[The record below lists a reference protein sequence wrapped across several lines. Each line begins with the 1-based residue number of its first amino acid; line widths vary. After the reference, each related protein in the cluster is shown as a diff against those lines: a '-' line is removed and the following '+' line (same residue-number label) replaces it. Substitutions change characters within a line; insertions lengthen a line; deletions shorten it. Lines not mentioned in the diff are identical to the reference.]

1 MSFAFPHLQYN
12 PNHFPRDKEKGRL
25 TLNHFPRVEEKGHS
39 HKEKGVSLKENG
51 LFLKELRNWFLQKH
65 PFFEIREISTGI
77 QYFSIGNPRAEAA
90 QPATS
95 LF

>member
-51 LFLKELRNWFLQKH
+51 LFLKELVPSKTPIFR
-65 PFFEIREISTGI
+65 
-77 QYFSIGNPRAEAA
+77 NPREFHGN
-90 QPATS
+90 S
-95 LF
+95 VLFHRKSAR

>member
-51 LFLKELRNWFLQKH
+51 LFLKELVPSKNTHFSKSARIPRKF
-65 PFFEIREISTGI
+65 ST
-77 QYFSIGNPRAEAA
+77 FP
-90 QPATS
+90 
-95 LF
+95 